1 MKHYDAAIIGFGKGG
16 KTLAGALAAAG
27 KDVAVIEQSPR
38 MYGGTCINVA
48 CIPTK
53 TLVHAAALS
62 QAQGGTFAERA
73 ARYAAAI
80 DEKDRVTGMLR
91 GKNYH
96 KIADL
101 PNVDVIDGRASFV
114 DATHLAIEPAAAA
127 DATAAA
133 PQQIEADR
141 IFINTGARPFV
152 PPIPGIDSPRVFV
165 SETLLDLRDL
175 PERFAIIG
183 GGYIGLEFA
192 SLYANFGSQVTVV
205 QDTEEFIPR
214 EDAAIAASVLASLE
228 NRGIRVVRSAR
239 VVRIDREAAQDAV
252 VVEVAGTEE
261 RIPADAVLVATGRRP
276 NVEGLALDAAGVELT
291 ERGAVRAD
299 EHLRTTAPNIH
310 AMGDVVGGL
319 QFTYISLDDF
329 RIVKDDLLGD
339 GARTTEN
346 RGAVPYSV
354 FLDPPFSRVGM
365 TEQEARDAGFAVNVA
380 ELPAAAIPKAQL
392 LGKPVGLL
400 KAVVDADTDRLLGV
414 HLFCE
419 ESYEMINTAKLAID
433 AGLPYQTLRDAI
445 YTHPTMSEAFNDLFA
460 AVR

>member
-1 MKHYDAAIIGFGKGG
+1 MKRYDAAIIGFGKGG
-16 KTLAGALAAAG
+16 KTLAGAFAAAG
-27 KDVAVIEQSPR
+27 QQVALIEQSSER
-38 MYGGTCINVA
+38 YGGTCINVA

-62 QAQGGTFAERA
+62 QAQGGTFEQRAE
-73 ARYAAAI
+73 RYAAAI

-96 KIADL
+96 KLADL

-114 DATHLAIEPAAAA
+114 DASHLEVVPTGAGA
-127 DATAAA
+127 DGAA
-133 PQQIEADR
+133 PEQLKAAR
-141 IFINTGARPFV
+141 IFINTGAQAFV
-152 PPIPGIDSPRVFV
+152 PPIPGVDGPRVFV
-165 SETLLDLRDL
+165 SDTMLDAREL
-175 PERFAIIG
+175 PRRLAIIG

-192 SLYANFGSQVTVV
+192 SMYANFGSQVVVV
-205 QDTEEFIPR
+205 QDTEAFIPR
-214 EDAAIAASVLASLE
+214 EDADIAAAVLASLE
-228 NRGIRVVRSAR
+228 ERGVRIVRSAR
-239 VVRIDREAAQDAV
+239 VVRIDDDSAQATV
-252 VVEVAGTEE
+252 VVETPDGEE
-261 RIPADAVLVATGRRP
+261 QLPAEAVLVATGRRP
-276 NVEGLALDAAGVELT
+276 NVTGLNLEAAGIELT

-299 EHLRTTAPNIH
+299 EHLRTTAPNVW

-329 RIVKDDLLGD
+329 RIVRDDVLGD
-339 GARTTEN
+339 GSRTTGN

-365 TEQEARDAGFAVNVA
+365 TEQEARDAGRNVKVA
-380 ELPAAAIPKAQL
+380 KLAAAAIPKAQV

-400 KAVVDADTDRLLGV
+400 KAVIDADTDQLLGA

-419 ESYEMINTAKLAID
+419 ESHEMINTAKLAID

-460 AVR
+460 AVQ